1 VKGVAA
7 SALTGDFLQLIF
19 DWFYIM
25 PNIFDSS
32 LFNSVFLSS
41 GLEDSIQ
48 IIESGIPRTIRA
60 IITRGTANKL
70 SLNSRQ
76 NDPQIMAYD
85 VKIRVSIS
93 DVPDVKINGTKFRL
107 KKRAGDTATT
117 DMVVGAILAS
127 DNASFKL
134 GLL

>member
-1 VKGVAA
+1 M
-7 SALTGDFLQLIF
+7 SALFTTD
-19 DWFYIM
+19 
-25 PNIFDSS
+25 
-32 LFNSVFLSS
+32 LFNSVFLAS
-41 GLEDSIQ
+41 GLEDEIQ
-48 IIESGIPRTIRA
+48 IVENGIPRTIKA
-60 IITRGTANKL
+60 IITRGAANKL

-107 KKRAGDTATT
+107 KKRARDVATT
-117 DMVVGAILAS
+117 DMVVGAILAN